1 MERELIDEFEEYKN
15 QYGVSELV
23 SRFEEK
29 VIDLDNDELSL
40 YFSKLDGCDLN
51 RHGEIILNH
60 ENLDTICD
68 FACSHS
74 YDDAKKHVKYIWD
87 SKDTSSNLK
96 YASSVF
102 NSCCGRVSNGDTV
115 TYSDVLKLRRSFE
128 AVLDSSNV
136 NGCSAFLDWFYRHSK
151 IQRAGSKNHSAMVDY
166 GNRILGSFQD
176 LVMKAESQ
184 IIQEGDAKDNYHCV
198 EVMSKLPEWAY
209 SKIHYDKH
217 SKAIIDSRDLYYNY
231 FYAKDYGANPGVD
244 VLEHGSVILED
255 GNSQYNYLFARNVEG
270 ADKKSHSLFV
280 ANDGDLTYNYLF
292 AKDVKGIDILPH
304 EEVILNSL
312 DASYNYLFAR
322 DVEGAD
328 ILAHGD
334 IVIRVGTPK
343 ENFMFARDIPG
354 CDFEKHEKVASEVPY
369 YEFLLSMSVPR
380 EEKNLE
386 REKKRDRILKIE
398 EKIKQLK
405 RV

>member
-15 QYGVSELV
+15 QFGVSELI
-23 SRFEEK
+23 SRFEDK
-29 VIDLDNDELSL
+29 IIDLDNDELSL
-40 YFSKLDGCDLN
+40 YFSKLDGSDLN

-74 YDDAKKHVKYIWD
+74 FDVAKDHVKYLWD

-96 YASSVF
+96 YASSLYDICYD
-102 NSCCGRVSNGDTV
+102 NVSRGDGV
-115 TYSDVLKLRRSFE
+115 PYSDVLKLRRSFE
-128 AVLDSSNV
+128 AILD
-136 NGCSAFLDWFYRHSK
+136 NGDMEGCNAFLDWFYRHSRIRK
-151 IQRAGSKNHSAMVDY
+151 SGSKNHSVTIDY
-166 GNRILGSFQD
+166 GYHILGSFQD
-176 LVMKAESQ
+176 LVMKTENQ
-184 IIQEGDAKDNYHCV
+184 IIHDGDAKDNYHCV

-209 SKIHYDKH
+209 SKIHYAKH

-244 VLEHGSVILED
+244 VLGHGSVILED
-255 GNSQYNYLFARNVEG
+255 GNSQYNYLFARDVEG
-270 ADKKSHSLFV
+270 SDKKSHSLFV

-304 EEVILNSL
+304 EEAILNSF

-354 CDFEKHEKVASEVPY
+354 CEFEKHEKVASEVPY

-386 REKKRDRILKIE
+386 RERKRDRILKIE